1 MDNEIKYTTSLRLYK
16 KRPIHDQAHQCL
28 KGYNKDIFKTKDDFI
43 AEAIIYFDRYLKQK
57 KEVQQMELLNTYMEG
72 QKGQFIEMIK
82 EAVRQINTDSMA
94 DFIKEAVAEA
104 MEGHCGTPFLNSQ
117 AVSERYEE
125 EMEDSLEK
133 DLKFAQFYDD
143 VED

>member
-16 KRPIHDQAHQCL
+16 KRPIHDQAYQCL

-72 QKGQFIEMIK
+72 QKGQFKEMIK
-82 EAVRQINTDSMA
+82 EAVQQINMDFMA
-94 DFIKEAVAEA
+94 DLIKGAVSEA
-104 MEGHCGTPFLNSQ
+104 MEAHFGSPALKKQ
-117 AVSERYEE
+117 AVTEGYGEER
-125 EMEDSLEK
+125 EDSLEN

-143 VED
+143 IED

>member
-1 MDNEIKYTTSLRLYK
+1 
-16 KRPIHDQAHQCL
+16 
-28 KGYNKDIFKTKDDFI
+28 
-43 AEAIIYFDRYLKQK
+43 
-57 KEVQQMELLNTYMEG
+57 MECHT
-72 QKGQFIEMIK
+72 
-82 EAVRQINTDSMA
+82 
-94 DFIKEAVAEA
+94 
-104 MEGHCGTPFLNSQ
+104 GTPFLNSQ